1 MPSPFSLLP
10 SLLPTYACLA
20 VRTFLTLDAHPHPT
34 SCPPNSKFTSV
45 LPVSPELSSRVP
57 KSFPK
62 RNETLP
68 RLASFVE
75 SRGLFLPPTLCSAQG
90 QAHTLALSNEQSK
103 QTSVFS
109 FPDPLRT
116 SQQRLPPGRQCGW
129 ESRVCTCRKDAQCVY
144 KVQNHIWLWQ
154 LILGGG
160 SMNVYFSWSWPR
172 SKSCMLGVGWG
183 GTC

>member
-116 SQQRLPPGRQCGW
+116 SQQRLPSWKAVWLGKPSMYMQKR
-129 ESRVCTCRKDAQCVY
+129 RTVCLQGSKPHLVVAVD
-144 KVQNHIWLWQ
+144 I
-154 LILGGG
+154 GGG
-160 SMNVYFSWSWPR
+160 VHECLF
-172 SKSCMLGVGWG
+172 LLVVA
-183 GTC
+183 